1 MASTLHRRLL
11 LPLLLAGWTAGCAQA
26 TSPTLT
32 VTELS
37 GPMAS
42 GSPAPAPAVPS
53 IEISASK
60 LESLPADFPSY
71 TVAADHPTPGIVCFT
86 VNDGNR
92 QHPSWLLVTDQDGK
106 PLYYKKLPDRG
117 FNFQQH
123 HAPDGSLR
131 YSYLQTEG
139 PQLDAVSTGLGTIRI
154 LDGQYH
160 ELEQLSL
167 LPYGDHGALPADL
180 HEFVYL
186 DDHHYIL
193 TAYESKRVTNVPSR
207 AGLLSQVAA
216 SIIQEVQDGRVVF
229 EWDSSEHPEF
239 YDNAS
244 EGNDFVN
251 SSAANADYMHMNSV
265 CIDPAD
271 QNLIVSFR
279 HQDQVV
285 KLDRH
290 TGQVIWRLGGKN
302 GDFPLTDA
310 QRFSHQHFARL
321 NADGTLSLFD
331 NGNAWRKT
339 RLLTFRLDEAAKT
352 VTSFSAAEPESR
364 YSFAMG
370 SYQKL
375 DGGSAFVGWG
385 AKGAGATDASE
396 FGPDG
401 AVTFSLAFK
410 DPTYESY
417 RALKY
422 PDWP

>member
-1 MASTLHRRLL
+1 MAPRRLL
-11 LPLLLAGWTAGCAQA
+11 LPLLLAGWTAGCAQT

-32 VTELS
+32 ITQVSRPTA
-37 GPMAS
+37 P
-42 GSPAPAPAVPS
+42 PA
-53 IEISASK
+53 IEISASR
-60 LESLPADFPSY
+60 LTSLPADFPSY
-71 TVAADHPTPGIVCFT
+71 KVTADHPTPGIVCLS

-92 QHPSWLLVTDQDGK
+92 QRPSWLLVTDQDGQ

-139 PQLDAVSTGLGTIRI
+139 PQLDAVSTGLGSVRL
-154 LDGQYH
+154 LDEGYN
-160 ELEQLSL
+160 ELQRLTL
-167 LPYGDHGALPADL
+167 LPHGDHGALPADL

-186 DDHHYIL
+186 DDRHYLL
-193 TAYESKRVTNVPSR
+193 TSYESKRVTNVPSR
-207 AGLLSQVAA
+207 AGAPSQVAA

-244 EGNDFVN
+244 DGNDFAN
-251 SSAANADYMHMNSV
+251 AGAANADYMHMNAL

-271 QNLIVSFR
+271 QNVIVSFR
-279 HQDQVV
+279 HQDQIV

-290 TGQVIWRLGGKN
+290 TGAVLWRLGGKN
-302 GDFPLTDA
+302 GDFPLTDEE
-310 QRFSHQHFARL
+310 RFSHQHFVRL
-321 NADGTLSLFD
+321 NADGTLSCFD
-331 NGNAWRKT
+331 NGNARQKT
-339 RLLTFRLDEAAKT
+339 RLLTFRLDEAART
-352 VTSFSAAEPESR
+352 VTGFSADTPESR

-370 SYQKL
+370 SYQRL
-375 DGGSAFVGWG
+375 ADGSTFVGWG
-385 AKGAGATDASE
+385 AKGGGPTDAGE

-401 AVTFSLAFK
+401 AATFSLAFE

-422 PDWP
+422 PH